1 MLIEENSALLS
12 MSYCPLVGCRPEI
25 ANGKRTKNIPTKNKK
40 QKEQKEKIKGNG
52 KKCFKDVI
60 SKAPIM
66 IKKCFKDVVSI
77 APIMISYAYFK
88 CHLRQREKTKKRS
101 NLIYTYIV
109 FCFGSDATNLK

>member
-12 MSYCPLVGCRPEI
+12 MSYCPLVGCRPEM

-52 KKCFKDVI
+52 
-60 SKAPIM
+60 
-66 IKKCFKDVVSI
+66 KKCFKDVVSI